1 MWFFFACISDKN
13 LDTGTET
20 SQNDTIQQDSG
31 FSSEPSLE
39 DTSGEDTGTRPPDP
53 LEGTYV
59 SMTGSVTWTL
69 TFDEEAQANGFE
81 TCSYRRSYAGEQ
93 RIDHSYLCPDCEII
107 VQGVA
112 TMEQGAD
119 CHAQISSDTA
129 TQRTELWGLGTGSFF
144 RSSHEQR
151 ALGAL
156 GEIAGMG
163 EDQDIALFWESDNTL
178 TAGGTMHLEAV
189 GTTRYTI
196 DPSIVPDPDTVPHQG
211 PYTCGWPQNDPGTLE
226 MDYHIDVD
234 KTFPNVHLIDQC
246 GERLSL
252 WDLYGHWLILDT
264 TQSDCGPCRAM
275 AGSSEEA
282 LQAMRAD
289 GIDVMMVSFL
299 GNGLSA
305 PFETPSQS
313 TFDNWVE
320 TYNLHD
326 PVLFDEGFAY
336 ALFPTFVED
345 FSGEGFGYPTWLLVN
360 PEMTLVYG
368 NVGFGSWDNV
378 RSVIEEYR

>member
-1 MWFFFACISDKN
+1 MWLFFACQQADKH
-13 LDTGTET
+13 
-20 SQNDTIQQDSG
+20 QDSAIIDETG
-31 FSSEPSLE
+31 WNEPSTE
-39 DTSGEDTGTRPPDP
+39 DSAGNPTDTNPLDP
-53 LEGTYV
+53 QDGTYV
-59 SMTGSVTWTL
+59 RMTGSVTWTL
-69 TFDEEAQANGFE
+69 TFDEEAQANGLE
-81 TCSYRRSYAGEQ
+81 SCSYTRTYEGEE
-93 RIDHSYLCPDCEII
+93 RIDHAYLCPDCEVM
-107 VQGVA
+107 VQGIA
-112 TMEQGAD
+112 TMQEGGE

-129 TQRTELWGLGTGSFF
+129 EQRTELWGLGNGSFF

-156 GEIAGMG
+156 GTVDEIAIDM
-163 EDQDIALFWESDNTL
+163 DIPLFWSSENTL
-178 TAGGTMHLEAV
+178 TAGGTMLLEAI
-189 GTTRYTI
+189 GTARYSI
-196 DPSIVPDPDTVPHQG
+196 DPSITPNPDTVPHQG
-211 PYTCGWPQNDPGTLE
+211 PYSCGWPQNDPGNLIL
-226 MDYHIDVD
+226 DYHIDVG

-264 TQSDCGPCRAM
+264 TQSDCGPCRSM

-282 LQAMRAD
+282 LQTMRSA

-313 TFDNWVE
+313 TLDNWVE
-320 TYNLHD
+320 NYNLHD
-326 PVLFDEGFAY
+326 PVLFDEGFAF
-336 ALFPTFVED
+336 ALFPSFVEE

-368 NVGFGSWDNV
+368 NVGFGDWEQIQNA
-378 RSVIEEYR
+378 IEEHQ

>member
-1 MWFFFACISDKN
+1 MWLFFACISDKN
-13 LDTGTET
+13 LDTGTDT
-20 SQNDTIQQDSG
+20 PPNDTAQEDTSPEDSG
-31 FSSEPSLE
+31 VASEPSTE
-39 DTSGEDTGTRPPDP
+39 ETGTTDTDIE
-53 LEGTYV
+53 EGSYV
-59 SMTGSVTWTL
+59 RMTGSVTWTL

-81 TCSYRRSYAGEQ
+81 TCSYRRSYEGEQ
-93 RIDHSYLCPDCEII
+93 RIDHSYLCPDCEIM

-112 TMEQGAD
+112 TMEEGGD
-119 CHAQISSDTA
+119 CHAQISSDTG
-129 TQRTELWGLGTGSFF
+129 TQRTELWGLGNGSFF
-144 RSSHEQR
+144 RSGHEQR

-163 EDQDIALFWESDNTL
+163 ADQDIALFWESDNTL

-196 DPSIVPDPDTVPHQG
+196 DPSIVPDPDTVPHEG
-211 PYTCGWPQNDPGTLE
+211 VYACGWPQNDPGTLVL
-226 MDYHIDVD
+226 DYHIDVG
-234 KTFPNVHLIDQC
+234 KTFPNVHLMDQC

-264 TQSDCGPCRAM
+264 TQSDCGPCRSM

-313 TFDNWVE
+313 TFNNWVE
-320 TYNLHD
+320 TYNLQD
-326 PVLFDEGFAY
+326 PVLFDEGFAF
-336 ALFPTFVED
+336 ALFPSFVEEYT
-345 FSGEGFGYPTWLLVN
+345 GEGFGYPTWLLVN
-360 PEMTLVYG
+360 PEMTLVHG
-368 NVGFGSWDNV
+368 NVGFGNWDSI
-378 RSVIEEYR
+378 RSAIEENQ